1 MKKVVVVAVLMLSAL
16 ALAEDK
22 KCAALAED
30 GTLIAEAAWV
40 GKKSDTCKAQVKE
53 EVKKRC
59 TPETKTVKF
68 QLRLSEG
75 TKPLPS
81 VVTCPSVT
89 NGAAKVDVACLKACS
104 DAQAACHGACDKA
117 DKACNQGC
125 LSTVK
130 TCNAACSR

>member
-1 MKKVVVVAVLMLSAL
+1 MKNAIVVAVLMLSAL

-30 GTLIAEAAWV
+30 GTVIAEAAWG
-40 GKKSDTCKAQVKE
+40 GKKSDACKALVKE

-59 TPETKTVKF
+59 TAETKTVKF

-75 TKPLPS
+75 TRPLPS
-81 VVTCPSVT
+81 VVTCPKVA
-89 NGAAKVDVACLKACS
+89 GPAKVDVACLKACS
-104 DAQAACHGACDKA
+104 DTQASCHGACDKA